1 MLYRVRSRTRTGDPA
16 LGRAVHI
23 VTPGDDVTEQWSTLI
38 SPVAQTL
45 GASVGRADGP
55 DRDADIPSGT
65 REQFAGGRPTDRGE
79 LGVLTNGDPGAAQWL
94 RHYSRLLIL

>member
-16 LGRAVHI
+16 LGRGVHI

-79 LGVLTNGDPGAAQWL
+79 LGVLTNGDPGAA
-94 RHYSRLLIL
+94 